1 MSLHHSLWLFMA
13 IHAVGLAVWPSGR
26 LAVWLTIS
34 VINNC
39 RAFGGSTAA
48 MGATMSMAALKQP
61 PAIDTPLLSRA
72 IGSQTIHCMA
82 LLVVLAL
89 QIVAAAACWAG
100 CWQLLVVGDLGA
112 ARPLLNLALSCF
124 TAFLFAMH
132 LGGLWFG
139 YWTRQEVLQL
149 THIVLLVWAV
159 AAFFLFNT
167 LWG

>member
-1 MSLHHSLWLFMA
+1 MSMHNPLWLFLA
-13 IHAVGLAVWPSGR
+13 IHAVGLAVW
-26 LAVWLTIS
+26 LTTS

-39 RAFGGSTAA
+39 RAFGGSVAA
-48 MGATMSMAALKQP
+48 VGATMSMAPLKQP

-72 IGSQTIHCMA
+72 IGSHALHRMA

-100 CWQLLVVGDLGA
+100 CWQLLVMGDLGA
-112 ARPLLNLALSCF
+112 ARPWLNLALSAF

-139 YWTRQEVLQL
+139 YWIRQEGLQL
-149 THIVLLVWAV
+149 THLVLLVWAV
-159 AAFFLFNT
+159 AAFFLFNIP
-167 LWG
+167 WA